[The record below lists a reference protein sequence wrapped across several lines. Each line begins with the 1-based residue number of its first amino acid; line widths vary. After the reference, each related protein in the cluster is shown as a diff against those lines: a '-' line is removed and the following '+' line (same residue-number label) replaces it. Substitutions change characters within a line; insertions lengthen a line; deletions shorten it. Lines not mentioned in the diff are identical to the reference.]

1 MLRRDADIVN
11 VYLQNWGH
19 PMDVQLDQLGT
30 SAELKRGFSQTE
42 ACSRTEV
49 SSQIETSSRTEDVA
63 ELEHA
68 AESKLLAELRQ

>member
-19 PMDVQLDQLGT
+19 LMDVQLDQLGT

-42 ACSRTEV
+42 ACSR
-49 SSQIETSSRTEDVA
+49 IETSSQTEDVA
-63 ELEHA
+63 ELKHVA
-68 AESKLLAELRQ
+68 KLKLLAKLRMQPN